1 MPFSPKLFSPKRGPV
16 MRASILLKIL
26 FAFLVISA
34 ASSCASKMSKD
45 PGSDPPSLAEDKIW
59 KRITPTQI
67 MVGAPGAVVTADVA
81 LQNEANLRAA
91 LSSYLAPGTPLPANL
106 GQAIAAIRQS
116 ASPGLKGIGG
126 VSGEAFLYLAEQA
139 LGPGGNFAT
148 GKKVEAVV
156 SGQIVDYSF
165 DAATGNGRIVSA
177 TYIDKVI
184 NGSTPPNQRQTF
196 VWEVTVVK
204 EVSDPDSGFRVL
216 GRQSGSN
223 PFPEAPIEYPPD
235 LVERIQALY
244 PFKLWAMGTSIN
256 IDNVWYRQTPQ
267 SKWKK
272 IDDNHRFKGLKDED
286 PKNCIDMLFTATPP
300 SSLDGLSTP
309 PFYCLGRCDRPF
321 LVNTGY

>member
-1 MPFSPKLFSPKRGPV
+1 

-26 FAFLVISA
+26 FAFLVMSA
-34 ASSCASKMSKD
+34 ASSCASKMSKG

-81 LQNEANLRAA
+81 LQSEANLRAA
-91 LSSYLAPGTPLPANL
+91 LSSYLAPGTPQPNNL

-116 ASPGLKGIGG
+116 ASVGLKGIGG
-126 VSGEAFLYLAEQA
+126 VGGEAFLYLAEQA

-156 SGQIVDYSF
+156 SGQIVDFSF

-204 EVSDPDSGFRVL
+204 DASDPDSGFKVL
-216 GRQSGSN
+216 DRQLGSS
-223 PFPEAPIEYPPD
+223 PFPTTPIQYPPG
-235 LVERIQALY
+235 LVQRIQALY
-244 PFKLWAMGTSIN
+244 PFKLWAMGTSIK
-256 IDNVWYRQTPQ
+256 IDNVWYRQTPN
-267 SKWKK
+267 SKWKQV
-272 IDDNHRFKGLKDED
+272 DGNHRFKGLTEEG
-286 PKNCIDMLFTATPP
+286 PGNCIDMLFTATPP
-300 SSLDGLSTP
+300 SDLAGLPTP
-309 PFYCLGRCDRPF
+309 PFYCLGRCNRPF